1 MNKYALILAG
11 GKGTRLWPIS
21 TEKKPKQFLNL
32 YGNEIMI
39 NETIRRIEKIFD
51 YENIFIII
59 NEQQSDLAYRY
70 IDNRVPRENIII
82 EPESKNTAMCI
93 FYATLKIKKIK
104 SDGIITVLSSDHY
117 IEEKDKLQES
127 IITAMEVEMCK
138 ENLVTI
144 GITPTYPATGFGYIK
159 YSNTE
164 NKDYYS
170 VIEFKEKPKYDKAL
184 EYIKSNCY
192 VWNSGMFIWKIESIL
207 KSFKDYLPN
216 IYKFK
221 DKLYTSIGTDKEQK
235 IVKEIYKKIE
245 NISIDK
251 GILEK
256 ANNVK
261 MIRGNFKWMDIGN
274 IKDFFEIHEREVNNN
289 IIIGNLI
296 IAKETSNTNILNK
309 SDELLI
315 TIGLENVNIIKDNK
329 VCIVCNKENINDL
342 PQILEK
348 IKLEEKY
355 KKYL

>member
-104 SDGIITVLSSDHY
+104 SDGIITILSSDHY

-127 IITAMEVEMCK
+127 IIT
-138 ENLVTI
+138 
-144 GITPTYPATGFGYIK
+144 PTYPATGFGYIK
-159 YSNTE
+159 YANTKD
-164 NKDYYS
+164 KDYYS

>member
-32 YGNEIMI
+32 YGTEIMI
-39 NETIRRIEKIFD
+39 NETIRRIEEIFD

-70 IDNRVPRENIII
+70 IDNRIPRENIIT

-127 IITAMEVEMCK
+127 IITAMEVAMCN

-159 YSNTE
+159 YVNTKD
-164 NKDYYS
+164 KDYYS
-170 VIEFKEKPKYDKAL
+170 VIEFKEKPKYEKAL

-192 VWNSGMFIWKIESIL
+192 VWNSGMFIWKVESIL
-207 KSFKDYLPN
+207 KSFKKYLLDM
-216 IYKFK
+216 YKFK
-221 DKLYTSIGTDKEQK
+221 DKLYISINTNEERQ
-235 IVKEIYKKIE
+235 IIKEIYGKVE

-256 ANNVK
+256 SNNVK
-261 MIRGNFKWMDIGN
+261 MIRGNFKWMDIGSV
-274 IKDFFEIHEREVNNN
+274 KDFFEIHEKDKKNN
-289 IIIGNLI
+289 IIIGDLI
-296 IAKETSNTNILNK
+296 FAKETSNTNILNK
-309 SDELLI
+309 SNELLI

>member
-39 NETIRRIEKIFD
+39 NETIRRIEEIFD

-70 IDNRVPRENIII
+70 IDNRIPRENIIT

-127 IITAMEVEMCK
+127 IITAMEVAMFN

-159 YSNTE
+159 YDNSE
-164 NKDYYS
+164 NKNYYS
-170 VIEFKEKPKYDKAL
+170 VIEFKEKPKYEKAL

-192 VWNSGMFIWKIESIL
+192 VWNSGMFIWKVESIL
-207 KSFKDYLPN
+207 KSFKKYLLDM
-216 IYKFK
+216 YKFK
-221 DKLYTSIGTDKEQK
+221 DKLYISINTNEERQ
-235 IVKEIYKKIE
+235 IIKEIYGKVE

-256 ANNVK
+256 SNNVK
-261 MIRGNFKWMDIGN
+261 MIRGNFKWMDIGSV
-274 IKDFFEIHEREVNNN
+274 KDFFEIHEKDKKNN
-289 IIIGNLI
+289 IIIGDLI
-296 IAKETSNTNILNK
+296 FAKETSNTNILNK

>member
-39 NETIRRIEKIFD
+39 NETIRRIEEIFD

-70 IDNRVPRENIII
+70 IDNRIPRENIIT

-127 IITAMEVEMCK
+127 IITAMEVAMCN

-159 YSNTE
+159 YANTKD
-164 NKDYYS
+164 KDYYS
-170 VIEFKEKPKYDKAL
+170 VIEFKEKPKYEKAL

-192 VWNSGMFIWKIESIL
+192 VWNSGMFIWKVESIL
-207 KSFKDYLPN
+207 KSFKKYLPN
-216 IYKFK
+216 IYKLK
-221 DKLYTSIGTDKEQK
+221 DKLYISINTNEEQQ
-235 IVKEIYKKIE
+235 IIKEIYGKVE

-256 ANNVK
+256 SNNVK
-261 MIRGNFKWMDIGN
+261 MIRGNFKWMDIGSV
-274 IKDFFEIHEREVNNN
+274 KDFFEIHEKDTKNNV
-289 IIIGNLI
+289 IIGDLI
-296 IAKETSNTNILNK
+296 ITKETSNTNILNK
-309 SDELLI
+309 SDNLLI
-315 TIGLENVNIIKDNK
+315 TIGLENVNVIKDNK
-329 VCIVCNKENINDL
+329 VCIIYNKKNINDL
-342 PQILEK
+342 PQMLEK

>member
-39 NETIRRIEKIFD
+39 NETIRRIEEIFD

-70 IDNRVPRENIII
+70 IDNRIPRENIIT

-127 IITAMEVEMCK
+127 IITAMEVAMFN

-144 GITPTYPATGFGYIK
+144 GITPTYPTTGFGYIK
-159 YSNTE
+159 YDNSE
-164 NKDYYS
+164 NKNYYS
-170 VIEFKEKPKYDKAL
+170 VIEFKEKPKYEKAL

-192 VWNSGMFIWKIESIL
+192 VWNSGMFIWKVESIL
-207 KSFKDYLPN
+207 KSFKKYLPN
-216 IYKFK
+216 IYKLK
-221 DKLYTSIGTDKEQK
+221 DKLYISINTNEEQQ
-235 IVKEIYKKIE
+235 IIKEIYGKVE

-256 ANNVK
+256 SNNVK
-261 MIRGNFKWMDIGN
+261 MIRGNFKWVDIGSV
-274 IKDFFEIHEREVNNN
+274 KDFFEIHEKDTKNNV
-289 IIIGNLI
+289 IIGDLI
-296 IAKETSNTNILNK
+296 ITKETSNTNILNK
-309 SDELLI
+309 SDNLLI
-315 TIGLENVNIIKDNK
+315 TIGLENVNVIKDNK
-329 VCIVCNKENINDL
+329 VCIIYNKKNINDL
-342 PQILEK
+342 PQMLEK

>member
-39 NETIRRIEKIFD
+39 NETIRRIEEIFD

-127 IITAMEVEMCK
+127 IITAMEVAMCN

-159 YSNTE
+159 YANTKD
-164 NKDYYS
+164 KDYYS

>member
-39 NETIRRIEKIFD
+39 NETIRRIEEIFD

-70 IDNRVPRENIII
+70 IHNRIPRENIII

-127 IITAMEVEMCK
+127 IITAMELAMCN

-170 VIEFKEKPKYDKAL
+170 VIEFKEKPQYGKAL

-192 VWNSGMFIWKIESIL
+192 AWNNGMFIWKIGSIL

-221 DKLYTSIGTDKEQK
+221 DKIYASVNTDKEQK

-274 IKDFFEIHEREVNNN
+274 IKDFFEIHERETNNN

-309 SDELLI
+309 NDELLI

>member
-1 MNKYALILAG
+1 MTKGIILAG

-39 NETIRRIEKIFD
+39 NETIRRIEEIFD

-70 IDNRVPRENIII
+70 IDNRIPRENIIT

-104 SDGIITVLSSDHY
+104 SDSIITVLSSDHY

-127 IITAMEVEMCK
+127 IITAMEVAMFN

-159 YSNTE
+159 YDNSE
-164 NKDYYS
+164 NKNYYS
-170 VIEFKEKPKYDKAL
+170 VIEFKEKPKYEKAL
-184 EYIKSNCY
+184 EYIESNCY
-192 VWNSGMFIWKIESIL
+192 VWNSGMFIWKMESIL
-207 KSFKDYLPN
+207 KSFKKYLPDM
-216 IYKFK
+216 YKFK
-221 DKLYTSIGTDKEQK
+221 DKLYISINTNEERQ
-235 IVKEIYKKIE
+235 IIKEIYGKVE

-256 ANNVK
+256 SNNVK
-261 MIRGNFKWMDIGN
+261 MIRGNFKWMDIGSV
-274 IKDFFEIHEREVNNN
+274 KDFFEIHEKDKKNN
-289 IIIGNLI
+289 IIIGDLI
-296 IAKETSNTNILNK
+296 FAKETSNTNILNK
-309 SDELLI
+309 SNELLI

>member
-39 NETIRRIEKIFD
+39 NETIRRIEEVFD

-70 IDNRVPRENIII
+70 IDNRIPRENIIT

-127 IITAMEVEMCK
+127 IITAMEVAMCK

-192 VWNSGMFIWKIESIL
+192 VWNSGIFIWKIESIL

-274 IKDFFEIHEREVNNN
+274 IKDFFEIHERETNNN

-315 TIGLENVNIIKDNK
+315 TIGLENINIIKDNK

>member
-32 YGNEIMI
+32 YGTEIMI
-39 NETIRRIEKIFD
+39 NETIRRIEEIFD

-70 IDNRVPRENIII
+70 IDNRIPRENIIT

-127 IITAMEVEMCK
+127 IITAMEVAMCN

-159 YSNTE
+159 YVNTKD
-164 NKDYYS
+164 KDYYS
-170 VIEFKEKPKYDKAL
+170 VIEFKEKPKYEKAL

-192 VWNSGMFIWKIESIL
+192 VWNSGMFIWKVESIL
-207 KSFKDYLPN
+207 KSFKKYLPN
-216 IYKFK
+216 IYKLK
-221 DKLYTSIGTDKEQK
+221 DKLYISINTNEEQQ
-235 IVKEIYKKIE
+235 IIKEIYGKVE

-256 ANNVK
+256 SNNVK
-261 MIRGNFKWMDIGN
+261 MIRGNFKWMDIGSV
-274 IKDFFEIHEREVNNN
+274 KDFFEIHEKDTKNNV
-289 IIIGNLI
+289 IIGDLI
-296 IAKETSNTNILNK
+296 ITKETSNTNILNK
-309 SDELLI
+309 SDNLLI
-315 TIGLENVNIIKDNK
+315 TIGLENVNVIKDNK
-329 VCIVCNKENINDL
+329 VCIIYNKKNINDL
-342 PQILEK
+342 PQMLEK

-355 KKYL
+355 EKYL

>member
-39 NETIRRIEKIFD
+39 NETIRRIEEIFD

-70 IDNRVPRENIII
+70 IDNRIPRENIIT

-127 IITAMEVEMCK
+127 IITAMGVAMCN

-159 YSNTE
+159 YANTKD
-164 NKDYYS
+164 KDYYS
-170 VIEFKEKPKYDKAL
+170 VIEFKEKPKYEKAL

-192 VWNSGMFIWKIESIL
+192 VWNSGMFIWKVESIL
-207 KSFKDYLPN
+207 KSFKKYLPN
-216 IYKFK
+216 IYKLK
-221 DKLYTSIGTDKEQK
+221 DKLYISINTNEEQQ
-235 IVKEIYKKIE
+235 IIKEIYGKVE

-256 ANNVK
+256 SNNVK
-261 MIRGNFKWMDIGN
+261 MIRGNFKWMDIGSV
-274 IKDFFEIHEREVNNN
+274 KDFFEIHEKDTKNNV
-289 IIIGNLI
+289 IIGDLI
-296 IAKETSNTNILNK
+296 ITKETSNTNILNK
-309 SDELLI
+309 SDNLLI
-315 TIGLENVNIIKDNK
+315 TIGLENVNVIKDNK
-329 VCIVCNKENINDL
+329 VCIIYNKKNINDL
-342 PQILEK
+342 PQMLEK

>member
-32 YGNEIMI
+32 YGTEIMI
-39 NETIRRIEKIFD
+39 NETIRRIEEIFD

-70 IDNRVPRENIII
+70 IDNRIPRENIIT

-127 IITAMEVEMCK
+127 IITAMEVAMCN

-159 YSNTE
+159 YVNTKD
-164 NKDYYS
+164 KDYYS
-170 VIEFKEKPKYDKAL
+170 VIEFKEKPKYEKAL

-192 VWNSGMFIWKIESIL
+192 VWNSGMFIWKVESIL
-207 KSFKDYLPN
+207 KSFKKYLPN
-216 IYKFK
+216 IYKLK
-221 DKLYTSIGTDKEQK
+221 DKLYISINTNEEQQ
-235 IVKEIYKKIE
+235 IIKEIYGKVE

-256 ANNVK
+256 SNNVK
-261 MIRGNFKWMDIGN
+261 MIRGNFKWVDIGSV
-274 IKDFFEIHEREVNNN
+274 KDFFEIHEKDTKNNV
-289 IIIGNLI
+289 IIGDLI
-296 IAKETSNTNILNK
+296 ITKETSNTNILNK
-309 SDELLI
+309 SDNLLI
-315 TIGLENVNIIKDNK
+315 TIGLENVNVIKDNK
-329 VCIVCNKENINDL
+329 VCIIYNKKNINDL
-342 PQILEK
+342 PQMLEK

>member
-39 NETIRRIEKIFD
+39 NETIRRIEEIFD

-70 IDNRVPRENIII
+70 IDNRIPRENIIT

-127 IITAMEVEMCK
+127 IITAMEVAMFN

-144 GITPTYPATGFGYIK
+144 GITPTYPTTGFGYIK
-159 YSNTE
+159 YDNSE
-164 NKDYYS
+164 NKNYYS
-170 VIEFKEKPKYDKAL
+170 VIEFKEKPKYEKAL

-192 VWNSGMFIWKIESIL
+192 VWNSGMFIWKVESIL
-207 KSFKDYLPN
+207 KSFKKYLLDM
-216 IYKFK
+216 YKFK
-221 DKLYTSIGTDKEQK
+221 DKLYISINTNEERQ
-235 IVKEIYKKIE
+235 IIKEIYGKVE

-256 ANNVK
+256 SNNVK
-261 MIRGNFKWMDIGN
+261 MIRGNFKWMDIGSV
-274 IKDFFEIHEREVNNN
+274 KDFFEIHEKDKKNN
-289 IIIGNLI
+289 IIIGDLI
-296 IAKETSNTNILNK
+296 FAKETSNTNILNK
-309 SDELLI
+309 SNELLI

>member
-39 NETIRRIEKIFD
+39 NETIRRIEEIFD

-70 IDNRVPRENIII
+70 IDNRIPRENIIT

-127 IITAMEVEMCK
+127 IITAMEVAMCN

-159 YSNTE
+159 YANTKD
-164 NKDYYS
+164 KDYYS
-170 VIEFKEKPKYDKAL
+170 VIEFKEKPKYEKAL

-192 VWNSGMFIWKIESIL
+192 VWNSGMFIWKVESIL
-207 KSFKDYLPN
+207 KSFKKYLPN
-216 IYKFK
+216 IYKLK
-221 DKLYTSIGTDKEQK
+221 DKLYISINTNEEQQ
-235 IVKEIYKKIE
+235 IIKEIYGKVE

-256 ANNVK
+256 SNNVK
-261 MIRGNFKWMDIGN
+261 MIRGNFKWMDIESV
-274 IKDFFEIHEREVNNN
+274 KDFFEIHEKDTKNNV
-289 IIIGNLI
+289 IIGDLI
-296 IAKETSNTNILNK
+296 ITKETSNTNILNK
-309 SDELLI
+309 SDNLLI
-315 TIGLENVNIIKDNK
+315 TIGLENVNVIKDNK
-329 VCIVCNKENINDL
+329 VCIIYNKKNINDL
-342 PQILEK
+342 PQMLEK

>member
-39 NETIRRIEKIFD
+39 NETIRRIEEIFD

-59 NEQQSDLAYRY
+59 NEQQSDLDYRY
-70 IDNRVPRENIII
+70 IHNRIPRENIII

-127 IITAMEVEMCK
+127 IITAMELAMCN

-170 VIEFKEKPKYDKAL
+170 VIEFKEKPQYGKAL

-192 VWNSGMFIWKIESIL
+192 AWNSGMFIWKIGSIL
-207 KSFKDYLPN
+207 KSFKENRLR
-216 IYKFK
+216 K
-221 DKLYTSIGTDKEQK
+221 G
-235 IVKEIYKKIE
+235 YKK
-245 NISIDK
+245 
-251 GILEK
+251 
-256 ANNVK
+256 
-261 MIRGNFKWMDIGN
+261 
-274 IKDFFEIHEREVNNN
+274 
-289 IIIGNLI
+289 
-296 IAKETSNTNILNK
+296 
-309 SDELLI
+309 
-315 TIGLENVNIIKDNK
+315 
-329 VCIVCNKENINDL
+329 
-342 PQILEK
+342 
-348 IKLEEKY
+348 
-355 KKYL
+355 

>member
-39 NETIRRIEKIFD
+39 NETIRRIEEIFD

-127 IITAMEVEMCK
+127 IITAMEVAMCN

-159 YSNTE
+159 YVNTKD
-164 NKDYYS
+164 KDYYS
-170 VIEFKEKPKYDKAL
+170 VIEFKEKPKYEKAL

>member
-32 YGNEIMI
+32 YRNEIMI

-127 IITAMEVEMCK
+127 IITAMEVAMCN

-159 YSNTE
+159 YANTKD
-164 NKDYYS
+164 KDYYS

>member
-127 IITAMEVEMCK
+127 IITAMEVAMCN

-159 YSNTE
+159 YANTKD
-164 NKDYYS
+164 KDYYS

>member
-82 EPESKNTAMCI
+82 EPEAKNTAMCI

-127 IITAMEVEMCK
+127 IITAMEVAMCN

-159 YSNTE
+159 YANTKD
-164 NKDYYS
+164 KDYYS

-251 GILEK
+251 GSLEK

-274 IKDFFEIHEREVNNN
+274 INDFFEIHEREVNNN

>member
-39 NETIRRIEKIFD
+39 NETIRRIEEIFD

-70 IDNRVPRENIII
+70 IDNRIPRENIIT

-127 IITAMEVEMCK
+127 IITAMEVAMFN

-159 YSNTE
+159 YDNSE
-164 NKDYYS
+164 NKNYYS
-170 VIEFKEKPKYDKAL
+170 VIEFKEKPKYEKAL

-192 VWNSGMFIWKIESIL
+192 VWNSGMFIWKVESIL
-207 KSFKDYLPN
+207 KSFKKYLLDM
-216 IYKFK
+216 YKFK
-221 DKLYTSIGTDKEQK
+221 DKLYISINTNEERQ
-235 IVKEIYKKIE
+235 IIKEIYGKVE

-256 ANNVK
+256 SNNVK
-261 MIRGNFKWMDIGN
+261 MIRGNFKWMDIGS
-274 IKDFFEIHEREVNNN
+274 IKDFFEIHEKDKKNN
-289 IIIGNLI
+289 IIIGDLI
-296 IAKETSNTNILNK
+296 FAKETSNTNILNK
-309 SDELLI
+309 SNELLI

>member
-32 YGNEIMI
+32 YGTEIMI
-39 NETIRRIEKIFD
+39 NETIRRIEEIFD

-70 IDNRVPRENIII
+70 IHNRIPRENIII

-127 IITAMEVEMCK
+127 IITAMEVAMCN

-170 VIEFKEKPKYDKAL
+170 VIEFKEKPQYGKAL

-192 VWNSGMFIWKIESIL
+192 AWNSGMFIWKIGSIL

-221 DKLYTSIGTDKEQK
+221 DKIYASVNTDKEQK

-274 IKDFFEIHEREVNNN
+274 IKDFFEIHERETNNN

-309 SDELLI
+309 NDELLI

>member
-32 YGNEIMI
+32 YGTEIMI
-39 NETIRRIEKIFD
+39 NETIRRIEEIFD

-70 IDNRVPRENIII
+70 IDNRIPRENIIT

-127 IITAMEVEMCK
+127 IITAMEVAMCN

-159 YSNTE
+159 YVNTKD
-164 NKDYYS
+164 KDYYS
-170 VIEFKEKPKYDKAL
+170 VIEFKEKPKYEKAL

-192 VWNSGMFIWKIESIL
+192 VWNSGMFIWKVESIL
-207 KSFKDYLPN
+207 KSFKKYLPN
-216 IYKFK
+216 IYKLK
-221 DKLYTSIGTDKEQK
+221 DKLYISINTNEEQQ
-235 IVKEIYKKIE
+235 IIKEIYGKVE

-256 ANNVK
+256 SNNVK
-261 MIRGNFKWMDIGN
+261 MIRGNFKWMDIGSV
-274 IKDFFEIHEREVNNN
+274 KDFFEIHEKDTKNNV
-289 IIIGNLI
+289 IIGDLI
-296 IAKETSNTNILNK
+296 ITKETSNTNILNK
-309 SDELLI
+309 SDNLLI
-315 TIGLENVNIIKDNK
+315 TIGLENVNVIKDNK
-329 VCIVCNKENINDL
+329 VCIIYNKKNINDL
-342 PQILEK
+342 PQMLEK

>member
-39 NETIRRIEKIFD
+39 NETIRRIEEIFD

-70 IDNRVPRENIII
+70 IDNRIPRENIIT

-127 IITAMEVEMCK
+127 IITAMEVAMCK

-192 VWNSGMFIWKIESIL
+192 VWNSGIFIWKIESIL

-274 IKDFFEIHEREVNNN
+274 IKDFFEIHERETNNN

-315 TIGLENVNIIKDNK
+315 TIGLENINIIKDNK

>member
-39 NETIRRIEKIFD
+39 NETIRRIEEVFD

-70 IDNRVPRENIII
+70 IDNRIPRENIII

-127 IITAMEVEMCK
+127 IITAMEVAMCK

-192 VWNSGMFIWKIESIL
+192 VWNSGMFIWKVESIL
-207 KSFKDYLPN
+207 KSFKKYLPN
-216 IYKFK
+216 IYKLK
-221 DKLYTSIGTDKEQK
+221 DKLYISIGTDKEQK

-274 IKDFFEIHEREVNNN
+274 IKDFFEIHERETNNN

-315 TIGLENVNIIKDNK
+315 TIGLENINIIKDNK

>member
-39 NETIRRIEKIFD
+39 NETIRRIEEVFD

-70 IDNRVPRENIII
+70 IDNRIPRENIII

-127 IITAMEVEMCK
+127 IITAMEVAMCK

-192 VWNSGMFIWKIESIL
+192 VWNSGIFIWKIESIL

-274 IKDFFEIHEREVNNN
+274 IKDFFEIHERETNNN

-315 TIGLENVNIIKDNK
+315 TIGLENINIIKDNK

-348 IKLEEKY
+348 IKLKEKY

>member
-32 YGNEIMI
+32 YGTEIMI
-39 NETIRRIEKIFD
+39 NETIRRIEEIFD

-70 IDNRVPRENIII
+70 IDNRIPRENIIT

-127 IITAMEVEMCK
+127 IITAMEVAMCN

-159 YSNTE
+159 YVNTKD
-164 NKDYYS
+164 KDYYS
-170 VIEFKEKPKYDKAL
+170 VIEFKEKPKYEKAL

-192 VWNSGMFIWKIESIL
+192 VWNSGMFIWKVESIL
-207 KSFKDYLPN
+207 KSFKKYLPN
-216 IYKFK
+216 IYKLK
-221 DKLYTSIGTDKEQK
+221 DKLYISINTNEEQQ
-235 IVKEIYKKIE
+235 IIKEIYGKVE

-256 ANNVK
+256 SNNVK
-261 MIRGNFKWMDIGN
+261 MIRGNFKWMDIGSV
-274 IKDFFEIHEREVNNN
+274 KDFFEIHEKDTKNNV
-289 IIIGNLI
+289 IIGDLI
-296 IAKETSNTNILNK
+296 ITKVTSNTNILNK
-309 SDELLI
+309 SDNLLI
-315 TIGLENVNIIKDNK
+315 TIGHENVNVIKDNK

-348 IKLEEKY
+348 IKLEDKY